1 METVIHDHKNLQ
13 FTNGNNVIDHWLISK
28 NSFRKFELRNI
39 IKITNWKLIN
49 ISQNYIINFESIKT
63 WKLWSAFSRNVNN
76 NFENHIDFFY
86 PVIISFINLHTLQ
99 SSHHVYYELCEAHR
113 FENFI
118 LSLIPSHHFSLHHQG
133 MHFELLKW
141 AYP

>member
-63 WKLWSAFSRNVNN
+63 LKLWSAFSRYVNN

-86 PVIISFINLHTLQ
+86 PVIISFINLPSNHPTMSTMNFVRHTDFKTLF
-99 SSHHVYYELCEAHR
+99 C
-113 FENFI
+113 
-118 LSLIPSHHFSLHHQG
+118 LSIPSHHSSLHHQ
-133 MHFELLKW
+133 ECTLNS
-141 AYP
+141 